1 MGALIIGLI
10 HLILGLIM
18 GLLFTIGA
26 VALEEVDIEGM
37 DNVVKISEGQ
47 VHSFFNLKET
57 ELKMEETSEL
67 LAVPVHRVEQ
77 RGHPL

>member
-26 VALEEVDIEGM
+26 VALEEVDIEQM

-47 VHSFFNLKET
+47 VFSLSSLFLLKILNLTLT
-57 ELKMEETSEL
+57 ELPP
-67 LAVPVHRVEQ
+67 VPVDRVEQ
-77 RGHPL
+77 RGDQL